1 MNSYYINDYL
11 SEIHKL
17 KNYIP
22 WVPVTYCA
30 IHLSVSDPFWYL
42 LLSVNS
48 DLVLDNNNAFSL

>member
-1 MNSYYINDYL
+1 MNSYINDYL
-11 SEIHKL
+11 SEIHKF

-22 WVPVTYCA
+22 CVPVMYSA

-48 DLVLDNNNAFSL
+48 NLVLDNNNAFSL